1 MNICINGQSGHFSG
15 RTLADLIEQH
25 RPAGPFAV
33 ALNTEF
39 VPQSAYAHTR
49 LQEGD
54 RVDIVRPVVG
64 G

>member
-1 MNICINGQSGHFSG
+1 MNICINGQTGDFPG
-15 RTLADLIEQH
+15 RTLAELIELH
-25 RPAGPFAV
+25 RPASPFAV

-39 VPQSAYAHTR
+39 VPRSAYAHT
-49 LQEGD
+49 LLKDGD